1 MLEKDSRL
9 DILSYAA
16 IFEEDFSI
24 DWVIELTGKKAL
36 VVLSALEY
44 GCGQQ
49 WLEPKGTG
57 IFCFKD
63 LDRLSRIRACLGP
76 GKTRRLHTRAL
87 EILSSDLPD
96 IPGKNSRL
104 AKHLLNIQNDVPGC
118 RLLLEEGTDHRKA
131 CRHDDA
137 RRYYDKALAD
147 LEHHRGPRADALFMA
162 TTLQYAKIWITSQS
176 YQHAQSI
183 LRKAITKAKAL
194 EDKAALPLLR
204 LHLAHQELFFGQ
216 YSEAEKQFELG
227 RAMIGETENPS
238 LIRSARLFNT
248 FLLYWKGEFS
258 QAFSSYEAYI
268 PAIEISPETRF
279 DCIAKLISGHASG
292 LIGQITQGMGMLDS
306 VHQHCTKNGDLAIAT
321 YASLA
326 MGSLLGLV
334 NRFNEAIDYY
344 DKALDEAM
352 ASQSNRPKTYA
363 LLSLAHANFRLKNNR
378 RSVKYLREYLAMSK
392 KTRYQVVQDPFL
404 FEICWA
410 MEQGEYPGVEGLSL
424 SEELSQA
431 EKSHNVF
438 MQGMTDYYKAMT
450 MEGADAPFGEV
461 IGLYKRSMD
470 RIRCSGHQV
479 YLAQVGLSMAR
490 LMQRSGRE
498 KEAVASATPLVK
510 TLSSID
516 EHLIPDDFL
525 FLAKK
530 SPSKEFLLREIL
542 NLGQEIVNMRNTHD
556 LLGKIISTVNRITGA
571 ERGAIFL
578 AGEKPGELHLEAAK
592 NLTQDHILSKDFAGP
607 MEIVERIARSEKG
620 GIFEPVVDPE
630 SDLAK
635 WERIRSLICVPM
647 RLKNR
652 LIGVLYHDN
661 RLFQSVFKESDLEIL
676 NYFAAQAA
684 IAIDNARVY
693 QTLENLYQKEKEE
706 KKYYEEQYLE
716 SLAVD
721 EIVGKSAAIKRVF
734 SHIESVA
741 ETDTTVL
748 ITGETGVGKELVAR
762 AVHQNSLRRE
772 GPFIRVNCAA
782 LPESLIASELFGHE
796 KGAFT
801 GATKQRMGR
810 FELADGGTLFLDEI
824 GDISPYIQVRLLRVL
839 QTHEFERVG
848 SQKTIRSNFRLL
860 TATNKDLKQEV
871 KNGGFREDLFY
882 RLNIFP
888 IHIPALRE
896 RVEDIPI
903 LARHFLNKSAE
914 RLNKPT
920 HKIPREE
927 IDKLMAYPW
936 PGNIRELENIVER
949 GVILSRGPHLRI
961 PKAEFQSNI
970 PMAESAELSLEEM
983 ERQYIILVL
992 KHTGGKINGP
1002 GGAAEKLKLHPS
1014 TLRFRIKKLGI
1025 VLERSPSRVRA
1036 TTDHTGL

>member
-1 MLEKDSRL
+1 MEQDSRV

-16 IFEEDFSI
+16 IFEEEFSI
-24 DWVIELTGKKAL
+24 DWVLEITGKKAL

-44 GCGQQ
+44 GCEKQ

-57 IFCFKD
+57 IFRFKD
-63 LDRLSRIRACLGP
+63 LDKLSQIRASLGP
-76 GKTRRLHTRAL
+76 DQTRRLHTRAL
-87 EILSSDLPD
+87 DILSLDLADAPE
-96 IPGKNSRL
+96 KSSRI

-137 RRYYDKALAD
+137 RLYYDKALAD
-147 LEHHRGPRADALFMA
+147 LERHTGGQADTLFLA
-162 TTLQYAKIWITSQS
+162 TTLQYAKIWVTSQS

-183 LRKAITKAKAL
+183 LRKAIVKAKAL
-194 EDKAALPLLR
+194 EDTAALPLLR

-216 YSEAEKQFELG
+216 YTAARKQFELG
-227 RAMIGETENPS
+227 RAMIEETDNPT

-258 QAFSSYEAYI
+258 EAFSSYEAYI
-268 PAIEISPETRF
+268 PAIEIPPESRF

-306 VHQHCTKNGDLAIAT
+306 VHQHCTKSGNLALAAH
-321 YASLA
+321 ASLA

-334 NRFNEAIDYY
+334 NRFNEAIAYY
-344 DKALDEAM
+344 DKALDEAL
-352 ASQSNRPKTYA
+352 ASQSNRPKTYV
-363 LLSLAHANFRLKNNR
+363 LLSLAHAYFRLKNNKK
-378 RSVKYLREYLAMSK
+378 SVKYLRDYLAMRK

-404 FEICWA
+404 FEIGWA

-424 SEELSQA
+424 AEELSQA
-431 EKSHNVF
+431 EKSHNIF
-438 MQGMTDYYKAMT
+438 MQGMTDYYKAMIL
-450 MEGADAPFGEV
+450 EAANAPPGEV
-461 IGLYKRSMD
+461 IDLYKRSMD
-470 RIRCSGHQV
+470 RIRCSGHKV
-479 YLAQVGLSMAR
+479 YLALVGLSMAR
-490 LMQRSGRE
+490 LMQCTGRE
-498 KEAVASATPLVK
+498 KEALACATPLVK

-525 FLAKK
+525 FLAKA
-530 SPSKEFLLREIL
+530 SPSKAFLLKEIL
-542 NLGQEIVNMRNTHD
+542 NLGQEIVNMRNTHE
-556 LLGKIISTVNRITGA
+556 LLGKIILTVNRITGA

-578 AGEKPGELHLEAAK
+578 AGETPGDLHLEAAK
-592 NLTQDHILSKDFAGP
+592 NLTQDHILSKGFTGSMA
-607 MEIVERIARSEKG
+607 IVERIARSEKG
-620 GIFEPVVDPE
+620 GIFEPMVDPE
-630 SDLAK
+630 SELGK

-693 QTLENLYQKEKEE
+693 QTLETLYQKEKEE

-716 SLAVD
+716 SLAID

-762 AVHQNSLRRE
+762 AVHKNSLRRE

-801 GATKQRMGR
+801 GATKLRMGR

-871 KNGGFREDLFY
+871 KNGCFREDLFY

-896 RVEDIPI
+896 RGEDIPM
-903 LARHFLNKSAE
+903 LARHFLGKSAD
-914 RLNKPT
+914 RLNKPI
-920 HKIPREE
+920 HKISKEE
-927 IDKLMAYPW
+927 TDKLMAYGW

-970 PMAESAELSLEEM
+970 PMADSAELSLEEI
-983 ERQYIILVL
+983 ERRYILLVL
-992 KHTGGKINGP
+992 KNTGGKINGP
-1002 GGAAEKLKLHPS
+1002 GGAAEILKLHPS

-1025 VLERSPSRVRA
+1025 ILERSPSRVSA
-1036 TTDHTGL
+1036 K